1 MAKQNQKQRPAT
13 GKGQSKWTAFKRLI
27 SYKYFVPFARK
38 IIPWA
43 FVLSA
48 IVAIVGLY
56 YGLFN
61 SPVDYQQGNTVR
73 IMYIHVPAAILSSIL
88 YMVMAGLSGLFLIFR
103 IKLFPVIARAT
114 AVLGAV
120 YTLITLVT
128 GAIWGA
134 PTWGTWW
141 VWDVRLTSV
150 LILFFLYLGY
160 IGLDNAFE
168 DREKG
173 NIAISILAIIGVVIV
188 PIIKVSVY
196 LFATLHQKSTIFAE
210 GGPSLA
216 PEMLR
221 PLMLMMVA
229 YGLFTVGYILL
240 KSVHLIYREQLEQRY
255 SQSTG
260 RSTK

>member
-1 MAKQNQKQRPAT
+1 MTNNDQLKKPSPNPIRKPRFMF
-13 GKGQSKWTAFKRLI
+13 FKRLI
-27 SYKYFVPFARK
+27 SYKYFVALSKK

-43 FVLSA
+43 FILSA
-48 IVAIVGLY
+48 IFAVIGLY
-56 YGLFN
+56 YGLFD
-61 SPVDYQQGNTVR
+61 SPKDYQQGDTVR
-73 IMYIHVPAAILSSIL
+73 ILYIHVPAAILSSSL
-88 YMVMAGLSGLFLIFR
+88 YMFMAFLSVMFLIFR

-114 AVLGAV
+114 AVIGAV

-173 NIAISILAIIGVVIV
+173 NMGISILAIIGVVIV
-188 PIIKVSVY
+188 PIIKASVY
-196 LFATLHQKSTIFAE
+196 LFATLHQKSTIFAS
-210 GGPSLA
+210 GGPSLDPA
-216 PEMLR
+216 MLK
-221 PLMLMMVA
+221 PLVFMMIA
-229 YGLFTVGYILL
+229 YLLFTTGYILL
-240 KSVHLIYREQLEQRY
+240 KSTHLIYKEQLLQVY
-255 SQSTG
+255 
-260 RSTK
+260 RS

>member
-1 MAKQNQKQRPAT
+1 MF
-13 GKGQSKWTAFKRLI
+13 FKRLI
-27 SYKYFVPFARK
+27 SYKYFVGLSKK

-43 FVLSA
+43 FILSA
-48 IVAIVGLY
+48 IFAVIGLY
-56 YGLFN
+56 YGLFD
-61 SPVDYQQGNTVR
+61 SPKDYQQGDTVR
-73 IMYIHVPAAILSSIL
+73 ILYIHVPAAILSSSL
-88 YMVMAGLSGLFLIFR
+88 YMFMAFLSVMFLIFR

-114 AVLGAV
+114 AVIGAV

-173 NIAISILAIIGVVIV
+173 NMGISILAIIGVVIV
-188 PIIKVSVY
+188 PIIKASVY
-196 LFATLHQKSTIFAE
+196 LFATLHQKSTIFAS
-210 GGPSLA
+210 GGPSLDPA
-216 PEMLR
+216 MLK
-221 PLMLMMVA
+221 PLVFMMIA
-229 YGLFTVGYILL
+229 YLLFTTGYILL
-240 KSVHLIYREQLEQRY
+240 KSTHLIYKEQLLQVY
-255 SQSTG
+255 
-260 RSTK
+260 RS

>member
-1 MAKQNQKQRPAT
+1 MTNRDQSNKFSGMQKKKPRFI
-13 GKGQSKWTAFKRLI
+13 AFKRLI
-27 SYKYFVPFARK
+27 SYKYFVALAKK

-48 IVAIVGLY
+48 ITAVVGLY

-73 IMYIHVPAAILSSIL
+73 IMYIHVPAAILSSGL
-88 YMVMAGLSGLFLIFR
+88 YMFMAFCSVMYLIFR
-103 IKLFPVIARAT
+103 IKLFPIIARAT

-160 IGLDNAFE
+160 IALDNAFE
-168 DREKG
+168 DRETANMG
-173 NIAISILAIIGVVIV
+173 ISILAIIGVVIV

-196 LFATLHQKSTIFAE
+196 LFATLHQKSTIFAS
-210 GGPSLA
+210 GGPSLDPA
-216 PEMLR
+216 MLK
-221 PLMLMMVA
+221 PLALMMGA
-229 YGLFTVGYILL
+229 YILFTAGYILL
-240 KSVHLIYREQLEQRY
+240 KSVHLIYREQLLQAY
-255 SQSTG
+255 
-260 RSTK
+260 TKN